1 MSRRVLAALAGAFV
15 LIGLAAVAMLPQMA
29 ARHTDQITI
38 GGPFNLI
45 DGHGKTVSNTDFRGK
60 YMLVYFGYT
69 HCPDACPTMLS
80 DMASAIDKLP
90 AADRAKLVP
99 IFITVDPD
107 RDTPSMI
114 GDYAGA
120 FGPSF
125 VGLTG
130 SQAEI
135 TKAEDAYHVYARKH
149 PLKNGD
155 YAMDHSS
162 ILYVMGP
169 DGVYRGVIEDNT
181 KPSVMAQQMQNLG
194 V

>member
-1 MSRRVLAALAGAFV
+1 
-15 LIGLAAVAMLPQMA
+15 
-29 ARHTDQITI
+29 
-38 GGPFNLI
+38 
-45 DGHGKTVSNTDFRGK
+45 
-60 YMLVYFGYT
+60 
-69 HCPDACPTMLS
+69 
-80 DMASAIDKLP
+80 
-90 AADRAKLVP
+90 
-99 IFITVDPD
+99 
-107 RDTPSMI
+107 MI